1 MGTTAR
7 TPRHYPRM
15 KIRGARRRGAAWLH
29 RFQRSMDEMARAAG
43 VSAAAFD
50 MFAHTVA
57 AFDSAPA
64 GDDSYLE
71 RLGRQAPPDEAPC
84 PTWFTW
90 SAFGATYM
98 DTQCDRG
105 LLLDLD
111 SLRRELSCP
120 MCNPASFYEQ
130 HYAGNYVIPTCAR
143 CERQLPTETPL
154 QWHEL
159 GMALSA
165 SALCP
170 WCERRTWTLMRD
182 YADDVLDGDEDAFPE
197 WRPADDAVVSR
208 G

>member
-15 KIRGARRRGAAWLH
+15 KIRGARRRRIAWLH
-29 RFQRSMDEMARAAG
+29 GFQRSMDELAGAAG
-43 VSAAAFD
+43 IAAANFD

-57 AFDSAPA
+57 AFDSAPDY
-64 GDDSYLE
+64 DDSYLE
-71 RLGRQAPPDEAPC
+71 RLGREAPPADVEC

-98 DTQCDRG
+98 DTQCDGG

-120 MCNPASFYEQ
+120 MCLPASFYEQ
-130 HYAGNYVIPTCAR
+130 HYGGGYVIPTCAR

-159 GMALSA
+159 GRSLSA
-165 SALCP
+165 SAVCP
-170 WCERRTWTLMRD
+170 SCERRTWTLMRE
-182 YADDVLDGDEDAFPE
+182 YADDVLDGNEDVFPL
-197 WRPADDAVVSR
+197 WRPADDESVSR